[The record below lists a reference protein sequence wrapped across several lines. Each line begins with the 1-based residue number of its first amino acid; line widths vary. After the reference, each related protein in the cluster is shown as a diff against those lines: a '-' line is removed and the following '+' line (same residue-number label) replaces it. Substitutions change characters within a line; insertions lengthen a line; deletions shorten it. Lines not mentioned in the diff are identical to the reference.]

1 MAFASVTSAPW
12 LHMDTLSPRPAHR
25 TKHLAL
31 LRYPFRN
38 TVFDLAQSNNGLTN
52 GTALWLGAQC
62 LSLYLA
68 DALRLKAPSG
78 RRLRAIELG
87 SGVGLSAC
95 VVPELLCLLS
105 HVLLRLALC
114 STGWDVLATDLPDV
128 ISGVLE
134 SNIARN
140 ASHLPVGSGNVQV
153 RALDWTVPP
162 EQWVWDH
169 GTFIGLL
176 GGPQRPQPDHIE
188 TFGPPFDLIISS
200 DTLYAADIVHPL
212 FRTLHALSTLSVK
225 TGHRPT
231 PAYLAIE
238 RRDPAL
244 IDRALTDAV
253 TTWGFATERVPHRKV
268 AKALEKG
275 GAKWDKDDWDGVEIW
290 KLTLKA
296 NNSPIP
302 GSI

>member
-1 MAFASVTSAPW
+1 
-12 LHMDTLSPRPAHR
+12 MDPLSPRPAHR

-38 TVFDLAQSNNGLTN
+38 TLFDLIQSNNGLTN
-52 GTALWLGAQC
+52 GTALWLGSQC

-68 DALRLKAPSG
+68 DALRLKAPPG

-87 SGVGLSAC
+87 SGVGLSA
-95 VVPELLCLLS
+95 
-105 HVLLRLALC
+105 LALC
-114 STGWDVLATDLPDV
+114 SMGWDVLATDLPDV

-140 ASHLPVGSGNVQV
+140 ASHLPVGRGTVQV

-162 EQWVWDH
+162 EQWVWDNS
-169 GTFIGLL
+169 TFIGLL
-176 GGPQRPQPDHIE
+176 GGPQRPQPEHVE
-188 TFGPPFDLIISS
+188 TCGPPFDLIISS
-200 DTLYAADIVHPL
+200 DTLYATDIVHPL
-212 FRTLHALSTLSVK
+212 FRTLHVLCTLSAK
-225 TGHRPT
+225 PGCRP
-231 PAYLAIE
+231 PPIYLAIE

-244 IDRALTDAV
+244 IDRALADAV
-253 TTWGFATERVPHRKV
+253 TTWGFTTERVLHRKV

-290 KLTLKA
+290 KLTLETKG
-296 NNSPIP
+296 SPIP
-302 GSI
+302 GDV

>member
-1 MAFASVTSAPW
+1 MA
-12 LHMDTLSPRPAHR
+12 HKRPHR

-38 TVFDLAQSNNGLTN
+38 TVFDLTQSNNGLTN

-87 SGVGLSAC
+87 SGVGLSA
-95 VVPELLCLLS
+95 
-105 HVLLRLALC
+105 LALC
-114 STGWDVLATDLPDV
+114 SMGWDVLATDLPDV

-162 EQWVWDH
+162 EQWVWDNR
-169 GTFIGLL
+169 TFIGLL
-176 GGPQRPQPDHIE
+176 GGPPRPQPEHFE

-200 DTLYAADIVHPL
+200 DTLYATDIVHPL
-212 FRTLHALSTLSVK
+212 FRTLHILSTLSAK
-225 TGHRPT
+225 PGYRP
-231 PAYLAIE
+231 PPVYLAIE
-238 RRDPAL
+238 RRGPAL
-244 IDRALTDAV
+244 IDRALADAV
-253 TTWGFATERVPHRKV
+253 TTWGFTTERVLHRKV

-275 GAKWDKDDWDGVEIW
+275 GTSWDKDDWDGVEIW
-290 KLTLKA
+290 KLTLVPKG
-296 NNSPIP
+296 SPIP
-302 GSI
+302 GEV